1 MILTVQEY
9 GAKIGKRSNC
19 LTITSSKGEREIC
32 ADKVKELHICP
43 ACNISADAVQLCM
56 EKDIWILFLDSYGNP
71 KGEIL
76 PFSGGSSPIYKRKQ
90 LLLTHSRE
98 GVELVEGFLLKKIGN
113 RIHQLEQI
121 LLESADGDEILYL
134 NTRIKSMKESEEK
147 LKSVQGMDMDEV
159 RETLQGIEGSAG
171 RPYFESISFL
181 MPADMKFSQ
190 RRRNAQ
196 DVYNCVLNYL
206 YGILYAKIKK
216 MMYQCRLDPYIGIM
230 HVDIYNKPTFVFDF
244 IEGQRILCEEIAYE
258 ICHARLITFDDMNP
272 DVNDANGRLLFTEEA
287 KKMLISRFY
296 SALQQKVYWKKKR
309 ITRERKMYMELLEV
323 AEMIGEKKEDVLAVV

>member
-98 GVELVEGFLLKKIGN
+98 GVELVKGFLLKKIGN

-134 NTRIKSMKESEEK
+134 NTRIKSMKN
-147 LKSVQGMDMDEV
+147 L
-159 RETLQGIEGSAG
+159 
-171 RPYFESISFL
+171 
-181 MPADMKFSQ
+181 
-190 RRRNAQ
+190 
-196 DVYNCVLNYL
+196 
-206 YGILYAKIKK
+206 
-216 MMYQCRLDPYIGIM
+216 
-230 HVDIYNKPTFVFDF
+230 
-244 IEGQRILCEEIAYE
+244 
-258 ICHARLITFDDMNP
+258 
-272 DVNDANGRLLFTEEA
+272 
-287 KKMLISRFY
+287 
-296 SALQQKVYWKKKR
+296 
-309 ITRERKMYMELLEV
+309 RKN
-323 AEMIGEKKEDVLAVV
+323 